1 MSQTRAPAQSIPR
14 ASSLSPGAVLSAF
27 VGVHSCLCALCSP
40 VSLSCWQRS
49 RTSFCRNCSTASSVG
64 FLRVAHASG
73 KIMWQTPVDEPF
85 VYTRA
90 YAPKFEQHSGMQ
102 GIECSSTARCLA
114 GSGTAP
120 LGSAGNFVRTDPI
133 DSGSC
138 KRSAILSHTLAG
150 DVVSHRRFAARVW
163 HNHPT
168 RSAVYRF
175 DSTAPC
181 CVAAST
187 LSCSLSRLR
196 ARTASRSLWSF
207 KAHARTL
214 RTLPIRTVTDAF
226 RLKQA
231 ARRRLS
237 SVGRS
242 LSHAMWHVVCCMP
255 RRREATADD

>member
-1 MSQTRAPAQSIPR
+1 
-14 ASSLSPGAVLSAF
+14 
-27 VGVHSCLCALCSP
+27 
-40 VSLSCWQRS
+40 
-49 RTSFCRNCSTASSVG
+49 
-64 FLRVAHASG
+64 
-73 KIMWQTPVDEPF
+73 MWQTPVDEPF

-102 GIECSSTARCLA
+102 GIECSSTARCLT

-120 LGSAGNFVRTDPI
+120 LWSAGNFVRTDPI